1 MSKIR
6 SIEENKMND
15 EKLDLGLLFAKW
27 LINNR
32 GVDFDTYVE
41 LYSNNLAVKQEIDR
55 QTELVD
61 YAERKKEVK

>member
-1 MSKIR
+1 MNKIR

-15 EKLDLGLLFAKW
+15 GELNLALLFSKW

-41 LYSNNLAVKQEIDR
+41 LYSNNLAAKQEIDR
-55 QTELVD
+55 QTDIVKYHEI
-61 YAERKKEVK
+61 KKEVK

>member
-1 MSKIR
+1 M
-6 SIEENKMND
+6 
-15 EKLDLGLLFAKW
+15 FAKW

-55 QTELVD
+55 QTDIVE
-61 YAERKKEVK
+61 YAKLEKEVKEDEQKRNAKENCWHK